1 MRSGARHA
9 PARDST
15 QMYVAPV
22 QFADRAS
29 GAISDQCLGVIAEF
43 GSREARLSGVAAVHA
58 VPAMAEAAITNEVRG
73 TVAVVQRGAVP
84 LVEKARKAQV
94 SASSLLRR
102 GAAAHPLTRACAAAG
117 SQDAGAV
124 GVLIVNT
131 DERPLLARGHRHRDG
146 RHDSGSDIDI
156 PVVVVPQSAAATLS
170 AGGAEVTLHLEF
182 DVMASSPVPVDDYGT
197 LVQRSALEHE
207 KVPSV
212 PRTVALQP
220 APEPAAPEPAAP
232 EPEAAAPQQPSV
244 PEGVPARGCTVTF
257 ERPGQLGIFFVRG
270 GTMARPRVQV
280 QQVTEDAP
288 RGAREVAQGMLLK
301 AAVIDRK
308 PVDLSHSSYDEVI
321 DLLQSAGRP
330 LELSFEDADILQADE
345 RETDDGGVPGLEQ
358 LEQRHAAEI
367 ERIQSEADSRVAQ
380 AEAKAAE
387 TDRAAQAVQLR
398 ESEARKALEH
408 AHAEALERA
417 RSEADSNV
425 ATDQKALE
433 KLHADAL
440 ERVQSEADG
449 RVAAAEAATVTAK
462 EQAAAEL
469 QSSQSAQ
476 EALETAHADALA
488 RVQSEAESRVVA
500 AESEAD
506 SRVAAAEAATVTAKE
521 QAAAELQSAREALET
536 AHADAL
542 GRVQSEADS
551 RVAAAG
557 SEADSRVAA
566 AETEAD
572 SRVAAAEA
580 ATAAAKTQTAAEQQS
595 QKALQTTQA
604 EALERVRSEAQSSVA
619 AAEAK
624 AVDAERRA
632 QEHAQARE
640 QAETENSKLKEQVET
655 RLQEAVEASR
665 AELEDAH
672 SAMLRVHAKAEE
684 HISAAEAE
692 TSERVAAAQAASHE
706 LRGQLDECTAKIAS
720 LEQTLRASEDKARE
734 AVQAAEAEAED
745 RVRAAEE
752 RMDEKMTAALEQSR
766 AELDEVAGAMARV
779 QQHAQDWIAEAEV
792 TNAKQIQDA
801 ERRAEAEVAKARA
814 QAEQEVSVFREQAVK
829 GVQTARDSDA
839 RHSTE
844 LDAMRKEL
852 QESKW
857 ALARAQEQA
866 ATVIAEKEHLVALKQ
881 SSQTESES
889 RAHSIVEEAQAEV
902 REVQAQAE
910 REVRMALE
918 ESRKELESAS
928 VAMQRIQEN
937 AEKCIA
943 EAEQLAAKKI
953 AAAERIAAV
962 EAQARKTCT
971 EELNILRKTVVEV
984 TQDVDVRVL
993 DKERMATEAE
1003 TRCRDAIRKATE
1015 AEARAEAAKEAAAA
1029 AEARAAQAEASADT
1043 RGRAATEHWE
1053 ADLARVTE
1061 EADQRVATADARLR
1075 ELQEHAN
1082 SEVMKTQAEL
1092 TQVRLESEQALA
1104 ASQGADAEL
1113 GQLQAEKDRLIAVNE
1128 DLRAQLNAGQSEQAR
1143 CRTTEEGVITKMWLV
1158 RRQCRAFLGW
1168 ACVTARSRAAVSAE
1182 EASKGAEE
1190 RLEQQVAMS
1199 VSHIREDLEAQ
1210 LESEVEDVV
1219 RRSHEELAE
1228 MQATMV
1234 RIKSDV
1240 ETRLGK
1246 EARSR
1251 ERVREEQET
1260 VLSELEELR
1269 HAKQAAG
1276 ADISMLRRQLEKTEE
1291 VAAEKLDEEC
1301 SKRDA
1306 AEARALTAEKQ
1317 ARLAVQKAR
1326 AAEEALQGERSA
1338 RETAEAEIEA
1348 SRTARAKA
1356 ESREV
1361 SRHKKDAE
1369 MRKAFEEAAW
1379 RKAEDEKKAR
1389 EAAEKKLQKA
1399 KQPGRASPAKKRSR
1413 KPAERRVPA
1422 ASSPQRSSE
1431 SSRPNTNA
1439 RRAVDSTPESKR
1451 GGRTG
1456 GAGRRAVR
1464 KTASEVKVKSD
1475 TVDGLLSEF
1484 MSNAQSDFAE
1494 VRPMPLPL
1502 AGVHFCSHDRPS
1514 FFFLCQTGSRGHGS
1528 KLEPP
1533 PAPNP
1538 QLVSR
1543 QVCPSER
1550 ARVFLAPSG
1559 FC

>member
-1 MRSGARHA
+1 
-9 PARDST
+9 
-15 QMYVAPV
+15 
-22 QFADRAS
+22 
-29 GAISDQCLGVIAEF
+29 
-43 GSREARLSGVAAVHA
+43 
-58 VPAMAEAAITNEVRG
+58 
-73 TVAVVQRGAVP
+73 
-84 LVEKARKAQV
+84 
-94 SASSLLRR
+94 
-102 GAAAHPLTRACAAAG
+102 
-117 SQDAGAV
+117 
-124 GVLIVNT
+124 
-131 DERPLLARGHRHRDG
+131 
-146 RHDSGSDIDI
+146 
-156 PVVVVPQSAAATLS
+156 
-170 AGGAEVTLHLEF
+170 
-182 DVMASSPVPVDDYGT
+182 
-197 LVQRSALEHE
+197 
-207 KVPSV
+207 
-212 PRTVALQP
+212 
-220 APEPAAPEPAAP
+220 
-232 EPEAAAPQQPSV
+232 
-244 PEGVPARGCTVTF
+244 
-257 ERPGQLGIFFVRG
+257 
-270 GTMARPRVQV
+270 
-280 QQVTEDAP
+280 
-288 RGAREVAQGMLLK
+288 
-301 AAVIDRK
+301 
-308 PVDLSHSSYDEVI
+308 
-321 DLLQSAGRP
+321 
-330 LELSFEDADILQADE
+330 
-345 RETDDGGVPGLEQ
+345 
-358 LEQRHAAEI
+358 
-367 ERIQSEADSRVAQ
+367 
-380 AEAKAAE
+380 
-387 TDRAAQAVQLR
+387 
-398 ESEARKALEH
+398 
-408 AHAEALERA
+408 
-417 RSEADSNV
+417 
-425 ATDQKALE
+425 
-433 KLHADAL
+433 
-440 ERVQSEADG
+440 
-449 RVAAAEAATVTAK
+449 
-462 EQAAAEL
+462 
-469 QSSQSAQ
+469 
-476 EALETAHADALA
+476 
-488 RVQSEAESRVVA
+488 
-500 AESEAD
+500 
-506 SRVAAAEAATVTAKE
+506 
-521 QAAAELQSAREALET
+521 
-536 AHADAL
+536 
-542 GRVQSEADS
+542 
-551 RVAAAG
+551 
-557 SEADSRVAA
+557 
-566 AETEAD
+566 
-572 SRVAAAEA
+572 
-580 ATAAAKTQTAAEQQS
+580 
-595 QKALQTTQA
+595 
-604 EALERVRSEAQSSVA
+604 
-619 AAEAK
+619 
-624 AVDAERRA
+624 
-632 QEHAQARE
+632 
-640 QAETENSKLKEQVET
+640 
-655 RLQEAVEASR
+655 
-665 AELEDAH
+665 
-672 SAMLRVHAKAEE
+672 
-684 HISAAEAE
+684 
-692 TSERVAAAQAASHE
+692 
-706 LRGQLDECTAKIAS
+706 
-720 LEQTLRASEDKARE
+720 
-734 AVQAAEAEAED
+734 
-745 RVRAAEE
+745 
-752 RMDEKMTAALEQSR
+752 MDEKMTAALEQSR
-766 AELDEVAGAMARV
+766 AELDEVAEAMARV

-792 TNAKQIQDA
+792 TNAKQVQDA
-801 ERRAEAEVAKARA
+801 ERRAEAEVAKVRA

-1113 GQLQAEKDRLIAVNE
+1113 GQLQAEKDRLITENE

-1168 ACVTARSRAAVSAE
+1168 ASVTARSRAAVSAE
-1182 EASKGAEE
+1182 EASKGADE

-1199 VSHIREDLEAQ
+1199 VSQIREDLEAQ

-1317 ARLAVQKAR
+1317 ARLAAQKAR

-1338 RETAEAEIEA
+1338 RENAEAEIEA

-1413 KPAERRVPA
+1413 KPAERRVPP
-1422 ASSPQRSSE
+1422 ASSPQRGSE
-1431 SSRPNTNA
+1431 SSRSNTNS

-1451 GGRTG
+1451 GGGRTG

-1464 KTASEVKVKSD
+1464 KPASEAKVKTD

-1494 VRPMPLPL
+1494 VRPMPLLL
-1502 AGVHFCSHDRPS
+1502 AGVHFCSRNLPL
-1514 FFFLCQTGSRGHGS
+1514 FLLCQTGSRGHGS

-1543 QVCPSER
+1543 QVCSSER
-1550 ARVFLAPSG
+1550 ARAFCECLVLTFFAASQKANLINHTARWVASNGSDFAATLLQSDGRKFGFLAKGENTLPAAYYRNRK
-1559 FC
+1559 CKRLCLCVTRCMIRC